1 MEAFEYNQKKFYPE
15 GSAEAVRE
23 KGQAAS
29 KKRKQAA
36 LDEDKTA
43 GADKPGELGRFKRIV
58 TRLRAGE
65 IDAAQAKDEAKRERK
80 AMTDESAEKD
90 IRSAG
95 YYAKV
100 FGKVAAAA
108 KAGEAEM
115 AWVKSELKR
124 LQMVGAAGKGK
135 AGVVDVERKANI
147 LSSFI

>member
-36 LDEDKTA
+36 LDQDKTA

-80 AMTDESAEKD
+80 EMTDESAEKD

-108 KAGEAEM
+108 KAPTAED
-115 AWVKSELKR
+115 ACRV
-124 LQMVGAAGKGK
+124 A
-135 AGVVDVERKANI
+135 
-147 LSSFI
+147 

>member
-1 MEAFEYNQKKFYPE
+1 MDE
-15 GSAEAVRE
+15 GKA
-23 KGQAAS
+23 
-29 KKRKQAA
+29 
-36 LDEDKTA
+36 A

-80 AMTDESAEKD
+80 EMTDESAEKD

-124 LQMVGAAGKGK
+124 LRMVGVAGE

-147 LSSFI
+147 LSSFVE